1 MGSLCPTV
9 MRLRDPSSAYEDVPT
24 CFRPRHPRKTKNVT
38 LGGQGPVGRVVSGTC
53 LHGFEEPQVLHTEG
67 ERYKEGRTGVNSRK
81 PQEPGTDP
89 AFQPHTSLFSI
100 TFFILAS

>member
-38 LGGQGPVGRVVSGTC
+38 LGGQGPVGRVVSGARVYTD
-53 LHGFEEPQVLHTEG
+53 L
-67 ERYKEGRTGVNSRK
+67 RSRK
-81 PQEPGTDP
+81 CYTRKERDTRKGEQG
-89 AFQPHTSLFSI
+89 
-100 TFFILAS
+100 